1 MSDAYLFENA
11 RVKSLETKLI
21 VAQQMQRLL
30 EATSKEDAFKMLV
43 EFGIGGGVN
52 VEGLDFDALFNA
64 EENNIA
70 SLMREL
76 NISHDFDAILLI
88 NDYHNLKA
96 CIKAFIMKKDVV
108 GLMGEGI
115 TSVET
120 IKAGVS
126 GDNKALRDGM
136 VEALKAVEK
145 NIGEENVNPRS
156 IDVIVDKAMYKD
168 IFELLEKGDK
178 LLREYFITKV
188 DYANILTFMRCKKLG
203 LPVEFFKDSFIP
215 GATLSLDFFVES
227 YAFGTEDLRK
237 QIKYT
242 DYATIVDYMN
252 EDDLVGYEVKV
263 DNTLLQIFKAQ
274 RDDMFTSAPVLGY
287 YFGRQSDLKLMKLI
301 VSGIKNK
308 VPTELIRKRMRELY
322 A

>member
-21 VAQQMQRLL
+21 VAQQLQRLL
-30 EATSKEDAFKMLV
+30 EATSKEDAFKLLV

-52 VEGLDFDALFNA
+52 AEGLDFDTLFNA
-64 EENNIA
+64 EEKNIA

-96 CIKAFIMKKDVV
+96 CIKAFIMKKEAV

-115 TSVET
+115 TSIES

-136 VEALKAVEK
+136 VDALKLVEK

-178 LLREYFITKV
+178 LLREYFIEKV
-188 DYANILTFMRCKKLG
+188 DYANILTFMRCKKLN
-203 LPVEFFKDSFIP
+203 LPLDFFKDSYIP
-215 GATLSLDFFVES
+215 GAKLGLDMFVDS
-227 YAFGTEDLRK
+227 YAFGVDDLRK

-242 DYATIVDYMN
+242 DYATIVDYML
-252 EDDLVGYEVKV
+252 EDNLVGYEVKV
-263 DNTLLQIFKAQ
+263 DNTLLQIFKAE

-287 YFGRQSDLKLMKLI
+287 YLGRQSDLKLMKLI

-308 VPTELIRKRMRELY
+308 VPTELIRNRMRELY